1 MHGYRH
7 ECEASKDHIDAH
19 KEPERPGSRTGK
31 SRENDAGQNKIDNA
45 ADKHPFPTPRQ
56 LSEGWVCAQR
66 PPEGCRQQES
76 RPAQAAGEV
85 QAGRGA
91 WTAEP
96 VERHNDR
103 HHHEL
108 HRLAAALG
116 SGFLCRSGAQEARLD
131 ARIREGGRRARLSLR
146 AGVAHRPGEAL
157 RGIEKRILAWHR
169 SSEAC
174 RRLEEIPGIGPI
186 VATALIGEIG
196 DWTAFSSGRSL
207 AA

>member
-1 MHGYRH
+1 M
-7 ECEASKDHIDAH
+7 SKSKHTRNKKA
-19 KEPERPGSRTGK
+19 GSAPKG
-31 SRENDAGQNKIDNA
+31 
-45 ADKHPFPTPRQ
+45 
-56 LSEGWVCAQR
+56 

-96 VERHNDR
+96 AERHNDR

-116 SGFLCRSGAQEARLD
+116 SGFLCRSGSQEARLD

-157 RGIEKRILAWHR
+157 RAAFALRTGGAGRTLRA
-169 SSEAC
+169 
-174 RRLEEIPGIGPI
+174 G
-186 VATALIGEIG
+186 VAFGSGKTLQ
-196 DWTAFSSGRSL
+196 TAFTLRTGGAGRTWCARVAHRPGKAL
-207 AA
+207 RAAFIASEE